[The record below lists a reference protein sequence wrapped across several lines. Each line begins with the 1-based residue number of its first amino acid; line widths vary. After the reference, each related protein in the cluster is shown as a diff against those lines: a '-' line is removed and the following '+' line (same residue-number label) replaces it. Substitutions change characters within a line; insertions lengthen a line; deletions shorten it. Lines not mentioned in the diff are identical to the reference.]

1 MTLNEH
7 MDYFGDAKI
16 ELSSAKLRFKTIP
29 ELGFI
34 EALSETTKGLKLHFP
49 LDKALGDIVE
59 IGEAS
64 WSFGIRAARLKS
76 DLLNE
81 DYVQI
86 ENVSNIRHLVIEL
99 DASRVEFSLHPD
111 HISNWQQALVNFSK
125 LKSLKF
131 VLKLSRGKTRKGGKE
146 KKQKLDPI
154 ISDLQSYFKYPN
166 GNTPEAMI
174 EVG

>member
-7 MDYFGDAKI
+7 MDYFEDAKI

-29 ELGFI
+29 DLGFI
-34 EALSETTKGLKLHFP
+34 DALSETTKGLKLHFP

-59 IGEAS
+59 LGEVS
-64 WSFGIRAARLKS
+64 WSFDIRAARLKS

-81 DYVQI
+81 YYVQI

-99 DASRVEFSLHPD
+99 DASHVEFSLHPD
-111 HISNWQQALVNFSK
+111 HISNWQQALANFTK

-131 VLKLSRGKTRKGGKE
+131 VLKLSRGKGGKQ
-146 KKQKLDPI
+146 KKQKLDPT
-154 ISDLQSYFKYPN
+154 ISDLKSYFKYPN
-166 GNTPEAMI
+166 GKTPEAVI